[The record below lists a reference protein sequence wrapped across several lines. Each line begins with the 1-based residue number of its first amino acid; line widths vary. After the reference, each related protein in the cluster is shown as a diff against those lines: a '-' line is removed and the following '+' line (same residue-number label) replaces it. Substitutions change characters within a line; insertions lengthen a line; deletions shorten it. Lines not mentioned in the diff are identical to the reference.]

1 MGIAVRVA
9 GLTLETCM
17 FDRPA
22 RWLRPLATTC
32 LFGIVL
38 FAQPGGERLALGVGY
53 AGTGAANSG
62 LDHVVPMFPA
72 ALDGVRQGFVRIVN
86 HSPRAGEVQVEAYD
100 DDGTRFGPVTLDI
113 DADATVHF
121 NSGDLEDGN
130 AAKGLAV
137 GTGPGVGEWWLA
149 LSSDLD
155 IEVLSYIRTPGDGF
169 LTSMH
174 DVVPPDADG
183 DYRVA
188 IFNPGSNADQVSRL
202 RLVNAG
208 EQTAEVTITGVD
220 DRGASPGG
228 DVRVSV
234 PAGAA
239 RTLAADQLESGAGL
253 QGALGDGTGKW
264 ALRVASDTPVL
275 VMSLLQS
282 PTGHLTNLSTA
293 PDNVDAGT
301 RTVPLFP
308 AASDPFGRQGFVRV
322 INRSTEAGDVTV
334 AAFDDTDR
342 DFGSVTLS
350 LDANATAHFNSDD
363 LEVGNAAKGLSG
375 STGAGAG
382 DWRLELSS
390 DLDIEVLAYIRTTS
404 DGFLTA
410 MHDTVPREGD
420 RHRVAIFNPGS
431 NADQVSRL
439 RLVNAGNDPAE
450 VTVAGIDDRGA
461 SSSGG
466 SVAVSVPAGT
476 SRTLTAHELE
486 AGADGFD
493 GELGNGAGKWQL
505 VVESGQPVIVMSL
518 LSSPTG
524 HLTNLSTAPAANF
537 APAEAAA
544 FDDRVVGKRIVGAN
558 PANHVD
564 FLADGRFRETEGA
577 DTYEG
582 GYTYGRT
589 GTHAATVVFRYD
601 DGETCTY
608 ELTFASRTAGSLS
621 FTCDEGAAG
630 ESSWHLVEL
639 SGGEMKTYG
648 TGETIDTLPTG
659 SWSFDRLGGSVG
671 FRTVGG
677 EPDIQFGEG
686 GYLERGSYRYT
697 CESAAGCRVRGRE
710 VTAGRIVQT
719 PLGGSGD
726 EAPEGPDLVVESP
739 SASAIAVQ
747 PGASFTLTATVR
759 NRGNER
765 AAATTLRYFRSSN
778 ATISTGD
785 TEVGSVAADALDAS
799 TASERS
805 TDVTAPA
812 VFATYYYGA
821 CADVVDGESDTGN
834 NCSAAVAVTVS
845 ARTATCAVDLDRSS
859 GAGGT
864 EGVEFALAAARQAQV
879 GEDFSWIHTQLVK
892 ASDFHVYEFAL
903 TAGRLAV
910 FTQSELDMQAVF
922 LGDDCTEVD
931 AVQIVEDI
939 ALLPGE
945 HYENFD
951 FRLAGDLDPGTYYL
965 VVFEWSGRT
974 GDYSLGMEF
983 DDPLVNGFPAI
994 TWNIPDQEIAPG
1006 DTATAFVHVV
1016 DDRGDTHTFSVES
1029 DDENVVTVSVT
1040 ETATVDPGGWVGP
1053 GERSTAVLHF
1063 VAGTEG
1069 TAGVRVRVADQ
1080 HEDKIYSIGFTVAV
1094 TSPSL
1099 SAPTVET
1106 GSAAGEL
1113 TVAFTATFDPMETR
1127 AYEYEVRRKRPQT
1140 PWARVCHRFTS
1151 NSDSVVTVPA
1161 GVTFSGLRAGVS
1173 HEVRYRDR
1181 GSSSCYD
1188 GTPGGWSAVGEGATR
1203 AQPRAFELDADNRD
1217 PAGIV
1222 ATNGLLYVLDD
1233 VDDRIFAYT
1242 TTGGRDAASDFDLDA
1257 DNGQP
1262 EGIARANG
1270 KLYVADDADGKI
1282 YAYLMSGERDAAAD
1296 LDLHTDNGT
1305 PWGLTYVDERFY
1317 VVDGTD
1323 DSVYAY
1329 RLSGARDAV
1338 ADFDLDADNSVPGGI
1353 AYAGGRFFVADW
1365 SDAQVYA
1372 YLASGERDENFDF
1385 DLDADNRRPD
1395 GVAYAAGSFYVV
1407 DDATDRIFVYAED
1420 GGAAAARLSFPEG
1433 IATNRAIPENI
1444 PAGIHVGGPVS
1455 ADGDEGLVYSLDGPD
1470 AGSFDLL
1477 PATGQI
1483 RTKDGVA
1490 YDYETQDRYVVEVGA
1505 ADDDGNRASIDVT
1518 IRIIDLVPSCG
1529 SQDELNLRTNHGDG
1543 RLTLRWDP
1551 LAALA
1556 GHAPV
1561 QGYETEIRRGDTA
1574 AWSDRRAFL
1583 GRNITGAVY
1592 GDLDNE
1598 VGYQVRVRP
1607 INAEGDC
1614 EWSTPVSGIPTADRA
1629 PRDDEEYHD
1638 RFGPHPVGTPD
1649 RNLRLLT
1656 PGRCRH
1662 TLDGVRLDA
1671 DCTYERTGPHA
1682 GRISLEF
1689 DDPSRGSCDVVLA
1702 YSSLTAGS
1710 FVDECFDAG
1719 VNTEVAF
1726 DRSFR
1731 MPPLSDRDA
1740 EDEVPR
1746 APRSQE
1752 EFDVLAWGRDDFI
1765 PGLGFGCAP
1774 VFDNCEFAPGRGYT
1788 FGRDADT
1795 GRPLY
1800 VEGEYTYMNT
1810 GPSTGVLTFRDDLGS
1825 SYTFTLDFGGSGGMR
1840 ATIEAP
1846 GGDASVWPGMPH
1858 LDLTLGTQPVLLPIP
1873 PFVSAAIAIET
1884 DVAAT
1889 DWDGLEDRIPTPG
1902 NPAYPISPRDNLLG
1916 RTLFGALANAAFG
1929 DGIHGDG
1936 LRLLGHGFQYR
1947 KTGHNRAVVT
1957 FGFWDYLERFPDTY
1971 RNFGEL
1977 QQALSGSTWVFD
1989 LTFTSER
1996 AARYT
2001 LTVTK
2006 EGHLPTAVEGVVDF
2020 HGDGISVDEFPEEL
2034 LLPEDAPQASGED
2047 VSGVEVAP
2055 AITVSRLG
2063 ADDLQT
2069 FLVSAAGA
2077 DYQPGDWL
2085 EPKDGGNQRMMIV
2098 GAGQGASVS
2107 TFEALGPHHVR
2118 DDRQAFPARISI
2130 ADQPGDGLEGTDGA
2144 NQPITIAGVG
2154 ARSSVS
2160 DTITDVSPG
2169 HYGNL
2174 QKTRTALSPGPSSA
2188 LAAAV
2193 ALHSSTDGRV
2203 AASSSAFIQ
2212 LMVVCMQRDGSRYAI
2227 PWRGARY
2234 FSRAKAAE
2242 GEGQSCQKDCV
2253 LNEDSNIQSCAWEC
2267 EAGIEGD

>member
-1 MGIAVRVA
+1 
-9 GLTLETCM
+9 M
-17 FDRPA
+17 FNRPA

-38 FAQPGGERLALGVGY
+38 FAQPGGERVALGVGY

-72 ALDGVRQGFVRIVN
+72 ASDGVRQGFVRIVN
-86 HSPRAGEVQVEAYD
+86 HSPRAGEVRVEAYD
-100 DDGTRFGPVTLDI
+100 DDGTRFGPVTLDV

-137 GTGPGVGEWWLA
+137 GTGPGVGDWWLA

-174 DVVPPDADG
+174 DVVPPDVDG

-188 IFNPGSNADQVSRL
+188 IFNPGSNVDQVSRL
-202 RLVNAG
+202 RLVNPG
-208 EQTAEVTITGVD
+208 EQAAEVTITGID

-239 RTLAADQLESGAGL
+239 RTFAADALESGAGL
-253 QGALGDGTGKW
+253 EGALGDGTGKW

-293 PDNVDAGT
+293 PDNVEAGT
-301 RTVPLFP
+301 HTVALFP
-308 AASDPFGRQGFVRV
+308 AASDPHGRQGFVRV
-322 INRSTEAGDVTV
+322 INRSAESGEVTV
-334 AAFDDTDR
+334 AAFDDTER
-342 DFGSVTLS
+342 DFGSLTLS
-350 LDANATAHFNSDD
+350 LDVHATAHFNSHD
-363 LEVGNAAKGLSG
+363 LEVGNAEKGLSG

-420 RHRVAIFNPGS
+420 RHIVAIFNPGS

-450 VTVAGIDDRGA
+450 VTIAGIDDRGV

-486 AGADGFD
+486 AGGDGLV

-544 FDDRVVGKRIVGAN
+544 FNDRVLGKRIVGAD
-558 PANHVD
+558 PANYVD
-564 FLADGRFRETEGA
+564 LLADRRFRETEGGQ
-577 DTYEG
+577 TYEG
-582 GYTYGRT
+582 SYTYSRS
-589 GTHAATVVFRYD
+589 GTNEATVVLNYD
-601 DGETCTY
+601 DGEACTY
-608 ELTFASRTAGSLS
+608 ALAFASRTAGSLS

-630 ESSWHLVEL
+630 DSPWRLVEL
-639 SGGEMKTYG
+639 RGGATKTYG
-648 TGETIDTLPTG
+648 SGETIDTLPTG

-671 FRTVGG
+671 FRVSGG
-677 EPDIQFGEG
+677 EPDIEFGEG

-845 ARTATCAVDLDRSS
+845 ATTATCAVDLGRSS

-879 GEDFSWIHTQLVK
+879 GESSIPSYVHTEFGN
-892 ASDFHVYEFAL
+892 ASDFHVYEIAL
-903 TAGRLAV
+903 TSPGRLV
-910 FTQSELDMQAVF
+910 LFTHPEGELDTQAI
-922 LGDDCTEVD
+922 LLTDDCTEVD
-931 AVQIVEDI
+931 AVQRVQDAGQIEGVRSSD
-939 ALLPGE
+939 L
-945 HYENFD
+945 N
-951 FRLAGDLDPGTYYL
+951 FRLRGDLDAGTYYL
-965 VVFEWSGRT
+965 VVYEWAGRT
-974 GDYSLGMEF
+974 GDYSLGISF
-983 DDPLVNGFPAI
+983 DDSLVNDPPSIYRILA
-994 TWNIPDQEIAPG
+994 DQEIAAG
-1006 DTATAFVHVV
+1006 DTATVFVYIS
-1016 DDRGDTHTFSVES
+1016 DDRGDAHTVVADS
-1029 DDENVVTVSVT
+1029 DNVAVATVAVTGAST
-1040 ETATVDPGGWVGP
+1040 LEPGWFRAGERETAAL
-1053 GERSTAVLHF
+1053 RITA
-1063 VAGTEG
+1063 AAEG
-1069 TAGVRVRVADQ
+1069 TASVRVTVADQ
-1080 HEDKIYSIGFTVAV
+1080 HRSSHSTSPFTVTV

-1099 SAPTVET
+1099 SAPTVGP
-1106 GSAAGEL
+1106 GSAAGEIK
-1113 TVAFTATFDPMETR
+1113 VAFTATFEPMETR
-1127 AYEYEVRRKRPQT
+1127 AYDYEVRRKRPQS
-1140 PWARVCHRFTS
+1140 PWESVCARWTNNGASELTASARRTFTGL
-1151 NSDSVVTVPA
+1151 PA
-1161 GVTFSGLRAGVS
+1161 GVTF
-1173 HEVRYRDR
+1173 EVRYRYR
-1181 GSSSCYD
+1181 GASSCTD
-1188 GTPGGWSAVGEGATR
+1188 GAPGRWSAVGEGHSR
-1203 AQPRAFELDADNRD
+1203 AEASIFELDTANRHPSGIVHANGVIHVLDDFDGKVYAYTTVGARDADRD
-1217 PAGIV
+1217 FDLSVANDDPKGIAYADGRFFVVDDSDGKVYAYHPSGPRDTAADFDLHGFNGRPAGITY
-1222 ATNGLLYVLDD
+1222 A
-1233 VDDRIFAYT
+1233 
-1242 TTGGRDAASDFDLDA
+1242 GG
-1257 DNGQP
+1257 
-1262 EGIARANG
+1262 
-1270 KLYVADDADGKI
+1270 
-1282 YAYLMSGERDAAAD
+1282 
-1296 LDLHTDNGT
+1296 
-1305 PWGLTYVDERFY
+1305 RFY
-1317 VVDGTD
+1317 VVD
-1323 DSVYAY
+1323 DSGGGKVYVY
-1329 RLSGARDAV
+1329 RRSGELDA
-1338 ADFDLDADNSVPGGI
+1338 AAEFDLDAGYGIPDGI
-1353 AYAGGRFFVADW
+1353 APSGITYAGGRVFVVDW
-1365 SDAQVYA
+1365 IRKEVVA
-1372 YLASGERDENFDF
+1372 YRTSGEREPDFDF
-1385 DLDADNRRPD
+1385 DLDADNRRPE
-1395 GVAYAAGSFYVV
+1395 GIAYGNGNFHVV
-1407 DDATDRIFVYAED
+1407 DDTTHRIFVYAED
-1420 GGAAAARLSFPEG
+1420 GGAAAARLSFPAG

-1444 PAGIHVGGPVS
+1444 PAGINVGGPVS
-1455 ADGDEGLVYSLDGPD
+1455 ADGNEGLVYTLGGPD

-1477 PATGQI
+1477 SATGQI

-1529 SQDELNLRTNHGDG
+1529 SQDELNLRTNHSDG
-1543 RLTLRWDP
+1543 RLTLGWDP

-1556 GHAPV
+1556 EHAPV
-1561 QGYETEIRRGDTA
+1561 QGYETEIRRGDTG
-1574 AWSDRRAFL
+1574 AWTDRRTFL
-1583 GRNITGAVY
+1583 GRNITAAIYEG
-1592 GDLDNE
+1592 LDNE
-1598 VGYQVRVRP
+1598 VGYQVRVRA

-1614 EWSTPVSGIPTADRA
+1614 EWSTPVAGIPTGDRA
-1629 PRDDEEYHD
+1629 PKDDDEYHD
-1638 RFGPHPVGTPD
+1638 RFGPHPLGTPE

-1671 DCTYERTGPHA
+1671 DCTYEKTGPHA

-1689 DDPSRGSCDVVLA
+1689 DDPSRGSCDVALA

-1719 VNTEVAF
+1719 VNTDVAF

-1731 MPPLSDRDA
+1731 MPPLSGQDD

-1765 PGLGFGCAP
+1765 PGLGFGCPP
-1774 VFDNCEFAPGRGYT
+1774 VFDTCELTPGHGYT
-1788 FGRDADT
+1788 VGRDADT
-1795 GRPLY
+1795 GLPLY
-1800 VEGEYTYMNT
+1800 VPGEYTYMNT

-1825 SYTFTLDFGGSGGMR
+1825 YRFTLDFGGSGSMR
-1840 ATIEAP
+1840 ATIEAT
-1846 GGDASVWPGMPH
+1846 GGGASVWPGIPH
-1858 LDLTLGTQPVLLPIP
+1858 LDLTLGAQRVLLPIP
-1873 PFVSAAIAIET
+1873 PSWSAALAIEADFAPEDGNADGVRSELLDRFFPDLGT
-1884 DVAAT
+1884 LVAGNA
-1889 DWDGLEDRIPTPG
+1889 GLGYR
-1902 NPAYPISPRDNLLG
+1902 RDYLRLG
-1916 RTLFGALANAAFG
+1916 R
-1929 DGIHGDG
+1929 
-1936 LRLLGHGFQYR
+1936 
-1947 KTGHNRAVVT
+1947 NRAILTV
-1957 FGFWDYLERFPDTY
+1957 EFPWRDPEDIGG
-1971 RNFGEL
+1971 RD
-1977 QQALSGSTWVFD
+1977 QAETARKLTLNGTTWSFD
-1989 LTFTSER
+1989 LSFTSDG

-2006 EGHLPTAVEGVVDF
+2006 EGYLPTVVEGVVDF
-2020 HGDGISVDEFPEEL
+2020 HGDGITVDEFPEEL
-2034 LLPEDAPQASGED
+2034 LLPEDPPQASGED
-2047 VSGVEVAP
+2047 VSGVEVAA
-2055 AITVSRLG
+2055 AITTTRIG
-2063 ADDLQT
+2063 PNDLQT
-2069 FLVSAAGA
+2069 FLVSASGA

-2098 GAGQGASVS
+2098 GAGQGASVAA
-2107 TFEALGPHHVR
+2107 FEALAPHHVR
-2118 DDRQAFPARISI
+2118 DDPQAFPGRISI
-2130 ADQPGDGLEGTDGA
+2130 ADQPGDGLEGTGGA

-2212 LMVVCMQRDGSRYAI
+2212 VMVVCMQRDGSRYAI

-2242 GEGQSCQKDCV
+2242 GEVQSCQKDCV
-2253 LNEDSNIQSCAWEC
+2253 LNEDRNIQSCVWEC